1 MKTSTTV
8 YSCSNCGAQSPKWS
22 GRCFECGKWG
32 TLGQGP
38 KSAEAQNAKQ
48 VAKLAVAPTSLAD
61 VRWQQ
66 EPRSKT
72 GITEFDNVL
81 GGGVVNGSL
90 TLLGGDPGIG
100 KSTLSLQILQA
111 FGTHTS
117 LPLYISGEESGQ
129 QIKLRADRL
138 GIETSKI
145 NFLSLTNVEV
155 IAATILQQK
164 PSLVIIDSIQTIYS
178 DEAESEPGS
187 VTQVRAC
194 TVKLLEAAKQSNVP
208 IILIGHVTKDGQVA
222 GPKTLEHLV
231 DTVLYLEGDRY
242 QTFRILRTVKNRFG
256 PTNEVGLFSMEDK
269 GLKPVANP
277 SQLFITSAKPMPGS
291 AVTCVFEGTRPFL
304 IEVQA
309 LVTKTSYA
317 TPQRRAS
324 GYDVNRLQLLLAV
337 LNQRSKH
344 TFANM
349 DVHLNVVG
357 GLKIQDPG
365 TDLAVCAA
373 LISALQNK
381 PIPQHTV
388 ILGEV
393 GLAGE
398 TRPIR
403 QLSERLKEA
412 LKLGY
417 NLALIP
423 EQKTKVAI
431 EISTVTS
438 VDELGF

>member
-1 MKTSTTV
+1 
-8 YSCSNCGAQSPKWS
+8 
-22 GRCFECGKWG
+22 
-32 TLGQGP
+32 
-38 KSAEAQNAKQ
+38 
-48 VAKLAVAPTSLAD
+48 
-61 VRWQQ
+61 
-66 EPRSKT
+66 KT

-256 PTNEVGLFSMEDK
+256 PTNE
-269 GLKPVANP
+269 
-277 SQLFITSAKPMPGS
+277 
-291 AVTCVFEGTRPFL
+291 
-304 IEVQA
+304 
-309 LVTKTSYA
+309 
-317 TPQRRAS
+317 
-324 GYDVNRLQLLLAV
+324 
-337 LNQRSKH
+337 
-344 TFANM
+344 
-349 DVHLNVVG
+349 
-357 GLKIQDPG
+357 
-365 TDLAVCAA
+365 
-373 LISALQNK
+373 
-381 PIPQHTV
+381 
-388 ILGEV
+388 
-393 GLAGE
+393 
-398 TRPIR
+398 
-403 QLSERLKEA
+403 
-412 LKLGY
+412 
-417 NLALIP
+417 
-423 EQKTKVAI
+423 
-431 EISTVTS
+431 
-438 VDELGF
+438 

>member
-1 MKTSTTV
+1 MKPT
-8 YSCSNCGAQSPKWS
+8 YSCSHCGAQSPKWS

-32 TLGQGP
+32 TMGQGP
-38 KSAEAQNAKQ
+38 QMAETRSPKEI
-48 VAKLAVAPTSLAD
+48 AKLAAAPFSLSD
-61 VRWQQ
+61 IRWQQ
-66 EPRSKT
+66 EPRAKT
-72 GITEFDNVL
+72 GINEFDSVL

-90 TLLGGDPGIG
+90 ILLGGDPGIG

-111 FGTHTS
+111 FNGSAS

-145 NFLSLTNVEV
+145 NFLSQTNVEV
-155 IAATILQQK
+155 ITATIIQQK

-178 DEAESEPGS
+178 SEAESEPGS

-194 TVKLLEAAKQSNVP
+194 TVKLLEAAKQTNVP
-208 IILIGHVTKDGQVA
+208 VILIGHVTKDGQVA

-269 GLKPVANP
+269 GLKPVSNP
-277 SQLFITSAKPMPGS
+277 SQLFVTSAKPMPGS
-291 AVTCVFEGTRPFL
+291 AITCVFEGTRPFL
-304 IEVQA
+304 IEIQA

-337 LNQRSKH
+337 LNQRTKH
-344 TFANM
+344 SFANM
-349 DVHLNVVG
+349 DVHLNIVG
-357 GLKIQDPG
+357 GLRIQDPG

-381 PIPQHTV
+381 PITEGTC
-388 ILGEV
+388 IMGEV

-398 TRPIR
+398 TRPVR

-417 NLALIP
+417 KQALIA

-431 EISTVTS
+431 EISTIPS
-438 VDELGF
+438 VEELGF